1 MKLLFTTMAAVLA
14 AVPALAQAPAAA
26 PQQPVPAQTVEV
38 SGSITSGVQTFDSN
52 TNSAKFT
59 EYRDLRDSFYL
70 PRVTFALNDR
80 ATGWYFNMSAVNPTR
95 ADQTLL
101 FDGGRPGE
109 WHLRA
114 HWVETPHNFSNEA
127 QIPFIQRG
135 PGLFTVPTTVPI
147 TFKKLATVAADAPGV
162 LASDE
167 LIAQFQA
174 NTLRFTP
181 LRTQNN
187 TGHFGVGWSGNDF
200 VALNVSWDRRT
211 KSGLRSTYGP
221 IGDRPPRTLNVQF
234 TEPVDHRTNDLTFS
248 AEHDGGP
255 YQVRLQY
262 QYSDFGN
269 RIDTLEWQ
277 NLYVTPLAGSTYD
290 VWDRAVSVFG
300 RRPLPPDNR
309 FHHVSATV
317 GSTLPLNSR
326 LTATAV
332 YGRMEQNE
340 GLLPYSFH
348 VDRLA
353 DPTLPR
359 ATADA
364 EMTVVQWLADYVV
377 NPTRRL
383 GLRAFV
389 RHHGLDNNTP
399 EAQWNYV
406 TSDTSNLNG
415 TVSFKNRRINLAYA
429 ADRTNAGIDATY
441 RLPARSTLTFGYERE
456 NISRDYR
463 EADTREN
470 RFIAAIRTRAARWA
484 NVRLR
489 YLFGDRQA
497 DEYFNQVTQASY
509 WYSLAQATD
518 FDNPQF
524 TFSNHPDMR
533 RFDVVD
539 RRRQQV
545 DFTVNVTPAGM
556 FAVST
561 FVRYRN
567 DDFDGDVR
575 PVQPLLGL
583 NVADREARSPGDQ
596 LGFLDNARLRYGTDV
611 FFQPTERIT
620 LNAFVNYDR
629 GSAFLRSLE
638 YNENNKM
645 NPSAVQTAELGP
657 WTRAGSQ
664 WTTDTRDRTWGIGGG
679 GTVAIVPQRFLMTAD
694 YTVSLANVDYEY
706 GGFGVTN
713 WNGVEFPLNHQ
724 FAFRT
729 PPTVRED
736 LGMFN
741 LRFEVP
747 IRTVSLH
754 VGYTYETYTLRDW
767 QEGGEGFWV
776 EPVGSEY
783 LLRDT
788 SRSHQWG
795 NRLFNMGTYLA
806 PSYNGH
812 IGFVGFTY
820 RF

>member
-1 MKLLFTTMAAVLA
+1 MAAVLA

-127 QIPFIQRG
+127 QTPFIQRG

-147 TFKKLATVAADAPGV
+147 TFKKLATVAGDAPGV

-187 TGHFGVGWSGNDF
+187 TGHFGVGWSGNDV

-255 YQVRLQY
+255 YQVRLEY
-262 QYSDFGN
+262 QYSDFG
-269 RIDTLEWQ
+269 TAS
-277 NLYVTPLAGSTYD
+277 TPSSGRTCTSRRSPGRPTTCGTAPCRSTAGARCRPTTASTTC
-290 VWDRAVSVFG
+290 
-300 RRPLPPDNR
+300 RPPWAAR
-309 FHHVSATV
+309 CRM
-317 GSTLPLNSR
+317 NSR
-326 LTATAV
+326 LTATGV

-348 VDRLA
+348 VDRW
-353 DPTLPR
+353 PTRRCRGRRP
-359 ATADA
+359 TAQ
-364 EMTVVQWLADYVV
+364 MTVVQWLADYVV

-441 RLPARSTLTFGYERE
+441 RLPARSTLTLGLRAREHQPRLPRGRYAREPLHRGDPHPRGALGERQAALPLRRPPGRRVLQRGDPAE
-456 NISRDYR
+456 LLVLAGAGDRLRQPAVHLQQPPRHAALRRRRSAAAAGRRHR
-463 EADTREN
+463 ERHAGRHVRGVGLRALPQRRLRRRRGTG
-470 RFIAAIRTRAARWA
+470 AAAARP
-484 NVRLR
+484 
-489 YLFGDRQA
+489 
-497 DEYFNQVTQASY
+497 E
-509 WYSLAQATD
+509 
-518 FDNPQF
+518 
-524 TFSNHPDMR
+524 HR
-533 RFDVVD
+533 R
-539 RRRQQV
+539 
-545 DFTVNVTPAGM
+545 A
-556 FAVST
+556 
-561 FVRYRN
+561 
-567 DDFDGDVR
+567 
-575 PVQPLLGL
+575 
-583 NVADREARSPGDQ
+583 
-596 LGFLDNARLRYGTDV
+596 
-611 FFQPTERIT
+611 
-620 LNAFVNYDR
+620 
-629 GSAFLRSLE
+629 
-638 YNENNKM
+638 
-645 NPSAVQTAELGP
+645 
-657 WTRAGSQ
+657 
-664 WTTDTRDRTWGIGGG
+664 
-679 GTVAIVPQRFLMTAD
+679 
-694 YTVSLANVDYEY
+694 
-706 GGFGVTN
+706 
-713 WNGVEFPLNHQ
+713 
-724 FAFRT
+724 
-729 PPTVRED
+729 
-736 LGMFN
+736 
-741 LRFEVP
+741 
-747 IRTVSLH
+747 
-754 VGYTYETYTLRDW
+754 
-767 QEGGEGFWV
+767 
-776 EPVGSEY
+776 
-783 LLRDT
+783 
-788 SRSHQWG
+788 
-795 NRLFNMGTYLA
+795 
-806 PSYNGH
+806 
-812 IGFVGFTY
+812 
-820 RF
+820 